1 MTILLINHYA
11 GSPAHGMEHRP
22 FYMAREWVRAG
33 HDVTILA
40 ATHSHLRT
48 QNPAAGEEIIQGIR
62 YRFLDT
68 PSYQGNGLGRVR
80 NMLAFVSS
88 VWRQARRLADELKP
102 DIVIASSTYPLD
114 IYPARRIA
122 RLAKKQG
129 AKTHGAG
136 THRAKAR
143 LIYEVHD
150 LWPLSPMELGNIPAW
165 HPFIMGMQK
174 AENDAYRSVDR
185 VVSMLPKAEAH
196 MRAHGMA
203 PEKFA
208 YLPNGIDVSEWKE
221 ATEPLPALHR
231 EALEGLRA
239 QGRFI
244 VGYAGSHG
252 VANALH
258 HLIDAACLLAGQ
270 PVTLVL
276 VGQGPE
282 KDALQSRAMGVDNV
296 VFLPP
301 LAKGAVP
308 ALLDAMDALYLGWNR
323 VPLYRF
329 GISPNKLMDYM
340 MAAKPVIHSVEAGN
354 DPVAESACGLSV
366 PPEDPEAIAR
376 AITQMMATDPAERA
390 AMGARGRAFVVD
402 QHDYRVLAQR
412 FLEVMEA

>member
-11 GSPAHGMEHRP
+11 GGPPFGMEHRP
-22 FYMAREWVRAG
+22 FYMAREWVRQG

-40 ATHSHLRT
+40 ATQSHLRT
-48 QNPAAGEEIIQGIR
+48 RNPDAGDLTLEGIR
-62 YRFLDT
+62 YRFLPT

-80 NMLAFVSS
+80 NMLAFVGG
-88 VWRQARRLADELKP
+88 AYKEAARLAAELKP
-102 DIVIASSTYPLD
+102 DAVIASSTYPLD

-122 RLAKKQG
+122 RLAKRHG
-129 AKTHGAG
+129 AKG
-136 THRAKAR
+136 RV
-143 LIYEVHD
+143 IFEVHD

-174 AENDAYRSVDR
+174 AENDAYRAADR

-196 MRAHGMA
+196 MREHGMA

-208 YLPNGIDVSEWKE
+208 YLPNGIDVQEWE
-221 ATEPLPALHR
+221 ASADPLPELHR
-231 EALEGLRA
+231 EVLERLRA

-252 VANALH
+252 LANAMH
-258 HLIDAACLLAGQ
+258 HLIDAAPKLAGQ
-270 PVTLVL
+270 PVTLLL

-282 KDALQSRAMGVDNV
+282 KDALQSRAQGMDNV

-301 LAKGAVP
+301 LPKGAVP
-308 ALLDAMDALYLGWNR
+308 ALLDATDALYLGWNR

-340 MAAKPVIHSVEAGN
+340 MAAKPIIHSVEAGN
-354 DPVAESACGLSV
+354 DPVAESACGFSV
-366 PPEDPEAIAR
+366 PPEDPEAIAS
-376 AITQMMATDPAERA
+376 AITRLMAIDPAERA
-390 AMGARGRAFVVD
+390 AMGASGRAFVKAH
-402 QHDYRVLAQR
+402 HDYRVLAQR

>member
-1 MTILLINHYA
+1 
-11 GSPAHGMEHRP
+11 MEHRP

-48 QNPAAGEEIIQGIR
+48 QNPLAGEEFIQGIR

-80 NMLAFVSS
+80 NMLAFVSG
-88 VWRQARRLADELKP
+88 VWRQARRLAEELKP
-102 DIVIASSTYPLD
+102 DVVIASSTYPLD
-114 IYPARRIA
+114 VYPARRIA
-122 RLAKKQG
+122 RLARSQG
-129 AKTHGAG
+129 T
-136 THRAKAR
+136 KAR

-165 HPFIMGMQK
+165 HPFIMGMQQ
-174 AENDAYRSVDR
+174 AENDAYRSADR

-208 YLPNGIDVSEWKE
+208 YLPNGIDVQEWKD
-221 ATEPLPALHR
+221 ATEPLPAVHR
-231 EALEGLRA
+231 EVIEGLRA

-258 HLIDAACLLAGQ
+258 HLIDAARLLVGQ

-282 KDALQSRAMGVDNV
+282 KDALQSRAQGVDNV

-301 LAKGAVP
+301 LPKGAVP

-376 AITQMMATDPAERA
+376 AILALKAIDPVERA
-390 AMGARGRAFVVD
+390 AMGARGREFVTAH
-402 QHDYRVLAQR
+402 HDYRVLAKR

>member
-22 FYMAREWVRAG
+22 FYMAREWVRRG

-40 ATHSHLRT
+40 ATRSHLRT
-48 QNPAAGEEIIQGIR
+48 QNPEAGEQVIEGIR
-62 YRFLDT
+62 YRFFDT
-68 PSYQGNGLGRVR
+68 PSYQGNGLGRIR
-80 NMLAFVSS
+80 NMLAFVGA
-88 VWRQARRLADELKP
+88 VWKEAGRLAVELKP
-102 DIVIASSTYPLD
+102 DAVIASSTYPLD

-122 RLAKKQG
+122 RAAK
-129 AKTHGAG
+129 AHG
-136 THRAKAR
+136 AKAR

-165 HPFIMGMQK
+165 HPFIVGMQK
-174 AENDAYRSVDR
+174 AENDAYRSADR
-185 VVSMLPKAEAH
+185 VVSMLPRAEAH

-208 YLPNGIDVSEWKE
+208 YLPNGIDVPEWE
-221 ATEPLPALHR
+221 AATDALPEAHR
-231 EALEGLRA
+231 EVLARLRA

-252 VANALH
+252 LSNALH
-258 HLIDAACLLAGQ
+258 HLIDAARLLEGL

-276 VGQGPE
+276 VGQGPS
-282 KDALQSRAMGVDNV
+282 KDALQSSAAGMDNV

-301 LAKGAVP
+301 LPKGGVP
-308 ALLDAMDALYLGWNR
+308 ALLEAMDALFLGWNR

-340 MAAKPVIHSVEAGN
+340 MAAKPVVHSVEAGN
-354 DPVAESACGLSV
+354 DPVAESACGVSV
-366 PPEDPEAIAR
+366 PPEDPEAIAQ
-376 AITQMMATDPAERA
+376 AIRTLMTTDPAERA
-390 AMGARGRAFVVD
+390 AMGARGRAFVRAH
-402 QHDYRVLAQR
+402 HDYRILAER

>member
-11 GSPAHGMEHRP
+11 GSPVHGMEHRP
-22 FYMAREWVRAG
+22 FYMAREWVRRG

-40 ATHSHLRT
+40 ATRSHLRT
-48 QNPAAGEEIIQGIR
+48 QNPEAGEVTLEGIR
-62 YRFLDT
+62 YRFYET
-68 PSYQGNGLGRVR
+68 PAYQGNGLGRVR
-80 NMLAFVSS
+80 NMLAFVSGI
-88 VWRQARRLADELKP
+88 WRDAHRLAAELKP
-102 DIVIASSTYPLD
+102 DVVIASSTYPLD
-114 IYPARRIA
+114 VYPARRIA
-122 RLAKKQG
+122 RKAQ
-129 AKTHGAG
+129 
-136 THRAKAR
+136 AR
-143 LIYEVHD
+143 LIFEVHD

-174 AENDAYRSVDR
+174 AENDAYRSADR

-208 YLPNGIDVSEWKE
+208 YLPNGIDVPEWE
-221 ATEPLPALHR
+221 AATDALPEAHR
-231 EALEGLRA
+231 EVLARLKA

-252 VANALH
+252 LANALH
-258 HLIDAACLLAGQ
+258 HLIDAARLLEGL

-282 KDALQSRAMGVDNV
+282 KDALQSRAQGMDNV

-301 LAKGAVP
+301 LPKGAVP
-308 ALLDAMDALYLGWNR
+308 ALLEAMDALYLGWNR

-340 MAAKPVIHSVEAGN
+340 MAAKPVVHSVEAGN
-354 DPVAESACGLSV
+354 DPVAESGCGVTV
-366 PPEDPEAIAR
+366 PPENPEAIAQ
-376 AITQMMATDPAERA
+376 AITRVMALDPAERA
-390 AMGARGRAFVVD
+390 AMGARGRDFVKAH
-402 QHDYRVLAQR
+402 HDYRVLAER

>member
-1 MTILLINHYA
+1 
-11 GSPAHGMEHRP
+11 MEHRP
-22 FYMAREWVRAG
+22 FYMAREWVRRG

-40 ATHSHLRT
+40 ATRSHLRT
-48 QNPAAGEEIIQGIR
+48 QNPEAGEVTLEGIR
-62 YRFLDT
+62 YRFYET
-68 PSYQGNGLGRVR
+68 PAYQGNGLGRVR
-80 NMLAFVSS
+80 NMLAFVSGI
-88 VWRQARRLADELKP
+88 WRDAHRLAAELKP
-102 DIVIASSTYPLD
+102 DVVIASSTYPLD
-114 IYPARRIA
+114 VYPARRIA
-122 RLAKKQG
+122 RKAQ
-129 AKTHGAG
+129 
-136 THRAKAR
+136 AR
-143 LIYEVHD
+143 LIFEVHD

-174 AENDAYRSVDR
+174 AENDAYRSADR

-208 YLPNGIDVSEWKE
+208 YLPNGIDVPEWE
-221 ATEPLPALHR
+221 AATDALPEAHR
-231 EALEGLRA
+231 EVLARLKA

-252 VANALH
+252 LANALH
-258 HLIDAACLLAGQ
+258 HLIDAARLLEGL

-282 KDALQSRAMGVDNV
+282 KDALQSRAQGMDNV

-301 LAKGAVP
+301 LPKGAVP
-308 ALLDAMDALYLGWNR
+308 ALLEAMDALYLGWNR

-340 MAAKPVIHSVEAGN
+340 MAAKPVVHSVEAGN
-354 DPVAESACGLSV
+354 DPVAESGCGVTV
-366 PPEDPEAIAR
+366 PPENPEAIAQ
-376 AITQMMATDPAERA
+376 AITRVMALDPAERA
-390 AMGARGRAFVVD
+390 AMGARGRDFVKAH
-402 QHDYRVLAQR
+402 HDYRVLAER